1 MNLAVED
8 FLSKITPWPK
18 EINSRST
25 MKQFTHHLILKAL
38 SFAVVTPFYA
48 ASLVE
53 SVQSDVASEPAG
65 IFDVFVSINI
75 DISVEHDFYHVL
87 TINRETAQL
96 DFSPGRPPKVA

>member
-65 IFDVFVSINI
+65 IFDVFVSTTR
-75 DISVEHDFYHVL
+75 DLSVDQDFNYPFN
-87 TINRETAQL
+87 INRETAQL